1 MFFEYELY
9 IGFVKKFDYFFFNR
23 PAPILAAQV
32 SIDDCRRCELANIL
46 RDKES
51 REVVRIIDK

>member
-1 MFFEYELY
+1 MNCVL
-9 IGFVKKFDYFFFNR
+9 ILLKSSIIFFFNR
-23 PAPILAAQV
+23 PAPILAAQI